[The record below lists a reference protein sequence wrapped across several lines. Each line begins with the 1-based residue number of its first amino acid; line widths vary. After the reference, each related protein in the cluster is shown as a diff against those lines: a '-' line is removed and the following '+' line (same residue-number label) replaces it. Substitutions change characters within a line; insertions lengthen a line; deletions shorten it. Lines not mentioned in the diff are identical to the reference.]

1 MQQTILIVEDSPV
14 NQELLSRI
22 LTRTHYKV
30 LVAGSG
36 EAAFEQIKLVLPDMI
51 ILDIMLPGMDGYSIC
66 RHLKDDE
73 RTKDIPVIFISALD
87 TIEDKVEGFE
97 AGGVDYLTKPFQ
109 PEEVLT
115 RISTHLRISH
125 LQHEL
130 EEKNRQLNIEKQKS
144 ENLLRNVLPD
154 RIGREL
160 LATGACVPQLFTE
173 TTVCFTDI
181 VGFTAASSKMAP
193 EAIIHELNEIFTAF
207 DHISTKNNCERM
219 KTIGDAYLFACGVP
233 RVDSSH
239 SENIARSALE
249 MIDFLHNR
257 NQSAEY
263 RWQIRVGIH
272 SGPLVGGVVGTEKY
286 LYDIFGDTVNIAAR
300 MEESAQ
306 PMQVNVSSTSYELLR
321 NAFLFTE
328 GKEVEMKGKGK
339 QIVYTLLRSI

>member
-22 LTRTHYKV
+22 LTKTNYRV

-36 EAAFEQIKLVLPDMI
+36 EAALNEVKRVLPDMV
-51 ILDIMLPGMDGYSIC
+51 ILDIMLPGMNGYSIC
-66 RHLKDDE
+66 KHLKSDE
-73 RTKDIPVIFISALD
+73 RTRDIPVIFISSLD
-87 TIEDKVEGFE
+87 TTEDKIEGFE

-109 PEEVLT
+109 PAEVLT
-115 RISTHLRISH
+115 RIATHLRISN

-130 EEKNRQLNIEKQKS
+130 EEKNRQLSIEKQKS

-154 RIGREL
+154 RVGREL
-160 LATGACVPQLFTE
+160 LATGACVPQLFME
-173 TTVCFTDI
+173 STVCFADI

-193 EAIIHELNEIFTAF
+193 EVIIHELNEIFTAF
-207 DHISTKNNCERM
+207 DRISLANNCERM

-233 RVDSSH
+233 RDDSLH
-239 SENIARSALE
+239 SEKIARSALE
-249 MIDFLHNR
+249 MIEFLQNR
-257 NQSAEY
+257 NRTAEY
-263 RWQIRVGIH
+263 SWQIRVGIH

-300 MEESAQ
+300 MEELAQ
-306 PMQVNVSSTSYELLR
+306 PMRVNVSSASYELLK
-321 NAFLFTE
+321 NGFLFTD

-339 QIVYTLLRSI
+339 QVIYTLLRSL